1 MKTTSTIA
9 LTLTLGLTLSACQAI
24 FGPRT
29 AHLDSAGQPQIAEHQ
44 INPALDQ
51 GRQLLKAGRI
61 AQAVELLRVAQR
73 DPSSMAEASNGLG
86 VAYAKLGRHDLADRY
101 FKMALSLEPSD
112 TRFAANMIRLQRDY
126 DLLTKRQ
133 EEAVRL
139 AKKAEEVRLARLARV
154 VDQGRIQRVSRGQ
167 VAIRTHSAASDA
179 APKTEVFAMNARNG
193 AESAPR
199 PEVNVEVGVESN
211 DETTSRGYPV
221 TIDFKRS
228 LRPRANSTDSQNQYP
243 VRVYIGA

>member
-1 MKTTSTIA
+1 MKTTSTIV
-9 LTLTLGLTLSACQAI
+9 LTLTLGVTLSGCQAI

-29 AHLDSAGQPQIAEHQ
+29 AHIDTASQPAMAQQ
-44 INPALDQ
+44 QVNPALDQ

-61 AQAVELLRVAQR
+61 AQAIELLRVAQR

-126 DLLTKRQ
+126 DLSTKRQ

-139 AKKAEEVRLARLARV
+139 AKKAEEERLARQARIV
-154 VDQGRIQRVSRGQ
+154 EQGRIERVSRGQ
-167 VAIRTHSAASDA
+167 VSIRTHSAASDS
-179 APKTEVFAMNARNG
+179 APRTEVFAMNSRSA
-193 AESAPR
+193 AEDAPR
-199 PEVNVEVGVESN
+199 PEVNVEAGVES
-211 DETTSRGYPV
+211 DSGTTSKGYPV

-228 LRPRANSTDSQNQYP
+228 PRPRTNTSSNQGQYP